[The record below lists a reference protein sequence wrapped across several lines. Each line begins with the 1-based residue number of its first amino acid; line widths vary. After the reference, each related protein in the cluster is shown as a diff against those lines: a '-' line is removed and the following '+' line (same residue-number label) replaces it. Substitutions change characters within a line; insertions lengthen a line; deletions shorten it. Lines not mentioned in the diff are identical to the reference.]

1 MSTRPPTDPDDPY
14 AETDAEELVEELG
27 FAPRELDEDGFRT
40 VDGAQSDEPL
50 DPAMIPVIEAGGG
63 VSEGFEQAEA
73 LLVDNA
79 SEGPVDGTDRIIADA
94 FQPEAEDDRAV
105 YGEAD
110 EEHPGGADR

>member
-1 MSTRPPTDPDDPY
+1 MSTLPPAEPDDPY
-14 AETDAEELVEELG
+14 AELDEDTLEEELG
-27 FAPRELDEDGFRT
+27 LEARELDAEGWRT

-63 VSEGFEQAEA
+63 VAEGFEQAEA

-79 SEGPVDGTDRIIADA
+79 SEGPLDGTKRIIGDA
-94 FQPEAEDDRAV
+94 FGAEAEDDRAV

-110 EEHPGGADR
+110 DEHPGGADR

>member
-1 MSTRPPTDPDDPY
+1 MSTRRTDEPDDPY
-14 AETDAEELVEELG
+14 AEVDAEELEEELG
-27 FAPRELDEDGFRT
+27 FAPRELDADGYRT

-63 VSEGFEQAEA
+63 VAEGFEQAEA

-79 SEGPVDGTDRIIADA
+79 SDGPIDGTNRILEDA
-94 FQPEAEDDRAV
+94 FGPEAEDDRGV

-110 EEHPGGADR
+110 DEHPGGDDR